1 MVIDVHN
8 HFTTTPAPLRAY
20 RQAMLKEDPPQPFDT
35 SVITDD
41 DIRNAVVPQQIK
53 HMADGGINRLVF
65 SPTAGAMGHP
75 DGTPQHSLYWS
86 RACND
91 MINRVGDLFPDKFVK
106 SCQLPQSPT
115 NTPGDW
121 LEELEFRVKEQG
133 FVACNV
139 NPDIAGGS
147 QFTPSVG
154 DEWWYPLYEKLQEL
168 DVPGHF
174 HVSNTHNPAFHSNGT
189 HYIAWHHATAFELM
203 WHAER
208 LWRDFPR
215 LKLVVSHGGGA
226 VALQY
231 NRTRSIA
238 DGQKIDFEANIRKFY
253 WDLAVYDK
261 ESIQTLLKVVG
272 PDNCMF
278 ATEMFGTANRVDPK
292 TGRYYDDTLHFYDE
306 VGLSAQDRHK
316 VLEGNARKVYSRAQ
330 FGV

>member
-1 MVIDVHN
+1 MVIDVHD
-8 HFTTTPAPLRAY
+8 HFTTSPAPLRQY
-20 RQAMLKEDPPQPFDT
+20 REAMLKEDHPQPFDT

-41 DIRNAVVPQQIK
+41 DIRNALLPRQIQ
-53 HMADGGINRLVF
+53 HMTDKGIDRLIF
-65 SPTAGAMGHP
+65 TPTAGAMGHP
-75 DGTPQHSLYWS
+75 DGTATHSLYWS

-91 MINRVGDLFPDKFVK
+91 MINRVGNLYPEKFSK
-106 SCQLPQSPT
+106 SCQLPQSPG
-115 NTPGDW
+115 NNPKEW

-189 HYIAWHHATAFELM
+189 HYVAWHHAAAFELM

-208 LWRDFPR
+208 IWRDFPR

-261 ESIQTLLKVVG
+261 ESIQTLIKVVG

-278 ATEMFGTANRVDPK
+278 ATEMFGTANRIDPR
-292 TGRYYDDTLHFYDE
+292 TGLYYDDTLHFYDE
-306 VGLSAQDRHK
+306 IGLSAEDKHK
-316 VLEGNARKVYSRAQ
+316 VLEGNARKVYTRAK
-330 FGV
+330 FD

>member
-8 HFTTTPAPLRAY
+8 HFTTSPAPLRAY
-20 RQAMLKEDPPQPFDT
+20 RQAMLKEEHPQPFDT
-35 SVITDD
+35 SVISDD
-41 DIRNAVVPQQIK
+41 DIRNAVLPQQIK
-53 HMADGGINRLVF
+53 HMADKGIDHLVF

-75 DGTPQHSLYWS
+75 DGSPLHSLYWS

-91 MINRVGDLFPDKFVK
+91 LINRVGNLFPDKFAK

-115 NTPGDW
+115 NAPKDW
-121 LEELEFRVKEQG
+121 LEELELRVKEQG

-154 DEWWYPLYEKLQEL
+154 NEWWYPLYEKLQEL

-189 HYIAWHHATAFELM
+189 HYVAWHHATAFELM

-208 LWRDFPR
+208 IWRDFPR

-261 ESIQTLLKVVG
+261 ESIQTLIKIVG

-278 ATEMFGTANRVDPK
+278 ATEMFGTANRIDAK

-306 VGLSAQDRHK
+306 VGLSAEDRHK
-316 VLEGNARKVYSRAQ
+316 VLEGNARKVYTRAK
-330 FGV
+330 FDM